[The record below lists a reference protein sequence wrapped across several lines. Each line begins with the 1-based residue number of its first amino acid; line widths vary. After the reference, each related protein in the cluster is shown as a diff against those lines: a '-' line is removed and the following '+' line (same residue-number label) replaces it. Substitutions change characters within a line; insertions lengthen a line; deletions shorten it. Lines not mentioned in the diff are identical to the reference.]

1 MRTRGS
7 ILKAFNIVGVIGQSE
22 YSQPLDRK
30 KLSISAVDESK
41 ARPRRLLT
49 PDAHR
54 EVEEC
59 PKDAKEVAN
68 IMFDVKDQ

>member
-7 ILKAFNIVGVIGQSE
+7 ILKAFNIVGVIGQSV

-30 KLSISAVDESK
+30 KLSISAFDESN
-41 ARPRRLLT
+41 ARPSRLLT

-54 EVEEC
+54 EVEEW
-59 PKDAKEVAN
+59 PKDAKEVVN
-68 IMFDVKDQ
+68 IMFDARHQ